1 VKRYLAIFKKRWFWQ
16 LFGLLVLGLL
26 IWFVGPMISIGSW
39 SPLAGLWTRIVVI
52 AVLLLIL
59 LGTWAWRRWRA
70 NKAAK
75 GIEEGLGALQE
86 EAPVDASAEELS
98 ILQERFNQ
106 ALELLKKTR
115 KGKRDFSE
123 RWLYELPWYLII
135 GPPGCGKTTLL
146 ANSDLEFPLEGEFGK
161 QPVAGVGGTRN
172 CDWTFTND
180 AILLDTAGRYTTQD
194 SHQETDKGAW
204 EGFLD
209 LLKKFRPRRPIN
221 GVLVAMSLQDLIQQ
235 SEAERRD
242 QAMAI
247 RSRIIELSDR
257 LKVRFPV
264 YLLITKCD
272 LVAGFV
278 EFFEDM
284 GKEERAQVWGFTF
297 QLADASAGVDVT
309 ERAIEEIDLLIERM
323 NDQVCERMNK
333 ERSLSRR
340 TRIFGFPQ
348 QMASLRGTIGD
359 FIRLA
364 FKPNRFQ
371 PPPLLRGVY
380 FTSGTQEGTPVDR
393 LMRDL
398 ADSYGLDRAAPASA
412 GGSTGRSY
420 FINRLF
426 RRIIFP
432 EANLVG
438 TDPRTERRR
447 RWLRRGAFASITLFS
462 VALVLG
468 WMWSFSQN
476 QTAARD
482 VHNNAQNFAKEI
494 ADQDMSSTDFRA
506 LLGPLNELKTAADRF
521 PSDPPLSMR
530 LGLYQG
536 PRVAPTAEDAYKRV
550 LRTRLLAA
558 VGERLRDLVR
568 VDSPPA
574 ELARRLKAYLMLGQP
589 QRLEGDHLRAVMYDD
604 WGQQFIND
612 LEIAD
617 QLDGHLARM
626 IEAGYEPLPMDEGL
640 IRDAR
645 DRLAQVE
652 QWQVIYG
659 QIQAKAAEDSRNDYE
674 LRDLIGR
681 NGDIVFTSSQGDL
694 DTHVVPVLY
703 TLNGYTGIFLPE
715 SKRLIQQV
723 SKDAWVYGIPDDEQ
737 TQHEADL
744 VEEVSNRYASD
755 YIETWRNVLDG
766 LSVRQAGDIYQ
777 LVELV
782 DEASGPTSPLR
793 EVLTKVAK
801 ETRPGTVGS
810 KRLAAGDAAEAAE
823 AAGSAIEVAA
833 QMNTRVQVARQ
844 RVLKLKRAAD
854 KAGIETDL
862 FGGRQ
867 NSVMM
872 RVDTRFRDIQE
883 LAEKPREDEPSDL
896 DQLLLDLTELYDF
909 LRKFTAA
916 GSPDDAA
923 RSKLQELLQ
932 GAGSPSEALLRQ
944 ADDLPNPLR
953 AWVLALSNGGAQAF
967 GKLAQKGL
975 EERWQDEIVDY
986 CQTAIEGRYPIERGA
1001 SREVKLADFA
1011 RFFGP
1016 GGKLDSFFDEHLRAL
1031 VDTSTSPWTWRRVT
1045 GADLTANQESL
1056 VQLER
1061 AGRIRAAFFSGGG
1074 NTPSVEM
1081 TVTPIFLDATS
1092 GKVWLTMDGQLLEYA
1107 HTEPRPARMTW
1118 PGPKDAGY
1126 AVIEFLDLDGI
1137 TTSLRTTGDWAWF
1150 RLLDLSQRRSSGD
1163 KTTATFSKGGHRVSF
1178 EIQAGSVFNPL
1189 QMSSDINQFKCVP
1202 NL

>member
-1 VKRYLAIFKKRWFWQ
+1 MKRYLAIFKKRWFWQ

-39 SPLAGLWTRIVVI
+39 APLAGLWPRITLI
-52 AVLLLIL
+52 TVLLLIL
-59 LGTWAWRRWRA
+59 IGTWLWKRWRA

-75 GIEEGLGALQE
+75 GIEEGLGALGDD
-86 EAPVDASAEELS
+86 APGDASAEELE
-98 ILQERFNQ
+98 IIQQRFSD
-106 ALELLKKTR
+106 AMELLKKTR
-115 KGKRDFSE
+115 KGKRDLSE

-194 SHQETDKGAW
+194 SHQETDRGAW

-221 GVLVAMSLQDLIQQ
+221 GVLVAMSLQDLIRQ
-235 SEAERRD
+235 SEPERRD

-247 RSRIIELSDR
+247 RSRIIELSER

-272 LVAGFV
+272 LVAGFA

-309 ERAIEEIDLLIERM
+309 ERAIEEIELLINRM

-333 ERSLSRR
+333 ERQLDRR

-359 FIRLA
+359 FIRFA

-398 ADSYGLDRAAPASA
+398 ANSYGIDRGAPVKPGGAS
-412 GGSTGRSY
+412 GRSY

-438 TDPRTERRR
+438 TDPRSERRR

-462 VALVLG
+462 VALVMG

-482 VHNNAQNFAKEI
+482 VHNNAQNFSKDVDEM
-494 ADQDMSSTDFRA
+494 DMNSTDFAA
-506 LLGPLNELKTAADRF
+506 LLGPLEELKTGADRF
-521 PSDPPLSMR
+521 PDKPPMSMR

-536 PRVAPTAEDAYKRV
+536 PRVAPTAEDAYERV
-550 LRTRLLAA
+550 LRTWLLAA

-568 VDSPPA
+568 VQSPPA
-574 ELARRLKAYLMLGQP
+574 ELARRLKAYLMLGYP
-589 QRLEGDHLRAVMYDD
+589 ERLEGDHLRAVMYED
-604 WGQQFIND
+604 WGQQFINE
-612 LEIAD
+612 LNVAD

-626 IEAGYEPLPMDEGL
+626 IEAGYEPLPLDEGL
-640 IRDAR
+640 IREAR

-681 NGDIVFTSSQGDL
+681 KGDTVFVSSQGEL
-694 DTHVVPVLY
+694 DTHVVSVLY
-703 TLNGYTGIFLPE
+703 TINGYTNIFLPE
-715 SKRLIQQV
+715 SKRLIEQV
-723 SKDAWVYGIPDDEQ
+723 GEDAWVYGIPDDEQ
-737 TQHEADL
+737 KQHKADL

-766 LSVRQAGDIYQ
+766 LSVRSADDIYQ

-782 DEASGPTSPLR
+782 DEASGPTSPVR

-801 ETRPGTVGS
+801 ETQPGTAGT
-810 KRLAAGDAAEAAE
+810 KRLAAGDAAQ
-823 AAGSAIEVAA
+823 AAGSAVEVAA
-833 QMNTRVQVARQ
+833 QMNTSVQVARQ
-844 RVLKLKRAAD
+844 RVLKLQRAANQ
-854 KAGIETDL
+854 AGVETDL
-862 FGGRQ
+862 FGGSQ

-872 RVDTRFRDIQE
+872 RVDTRFRDLHE

-932 GAGSPSEALLRQ
+932 GAGSPSESLLRQ
-944 ADDLPNPLR
+944 ADDLPSPLR
-953 AWVLALSNGGAQAF
+953 AWILALSNGGAQAF

-975 EERWQDEIVDY
+975 EERWRDEIVDY
-986 CQTAIEGRYPIERGA
+986 CQTAIEGRYPIAAGA

-1016 GGKLDSFFDEHLRAL
+1016 GGKLEGFFNQHLRSL
-1031 VDTSTSPWTWRRVT
+1031 VDTSTSPWSWRRVT
-1045 GADLTANQESL
+1045 GADFTGNTESL

-1061 AGRIRAAFFSGGG
+1061 AGRIREAFFAGGG
-1074 NTPSVEM
+1074 ANPSVEM
-1081 TVTPIFLDATS
+1081 TVTPTFLDATS
-1092 GKVWLTMDGQLLEYA
+1092 GKVSLTMDGQLLEYA
-1107 HTEPRPARMTW
+1107 HTDPRPARMTW
-1118 PGPKDAGY
+1118 PGPQGAGY

-1137 TTSLRTTGDWAWF
+1137 TTSLRSSGDWAWF
-1150 RLLDLSQRRSSGD
+1150 RLLDRSQRRNSGD
-1163 KTTATFSKGGHRVSF
+1163 KTTATWSKGGHRVSF

-1189 QMSSDINQFKCVP
+1189 QMSTDINQFKCVS